1 MRWTA
6 FWRRVFSWKKI
17 QWLGII
23 SPRWNSFS
31 SVLGPQA
38 EHALALSSL
47 MRLRTFRSISRSL
60 PLFWISYVCMWKLS
74 RTSGTL
80 YFASPW
86 EIEFF
91 QKSPRAFYVEANNP
105 IEANI
110 YVRYIFFIQIFLK
123 PPRLTLDFRLSY
135 REDLRRQRIF
145 PLPYII
151 FLACDIRYYRR
162 KDKGDYGLSIISYQM
177 IFLLSC
183 KIDSSIQEITRC
195 R

>member
-1 MRWTA
+1 MKSINLIFEFTAIRNYFLSVSIFNYGICSEKPMRWTA
-6 FWRRVFSWKKI
+6 LWRRVFSWKKI

-47 MRLRTFRSISRSL
+47 MRLRTSRSISRSL

-80 YFASPW
+80 YFTSPW

-91 QKSPRAFYVEANNP
+91 QKSPRAFYVKANNP
-105 IEANI
+105 IKANI
-110 YVRYIFFIQIFLK
+110 YVRYIFVIRIFLILVK

-135 REDLRRQRIF
+135 RKDLRRQGIF
-145 PLPYII
+145 PLPYNIT
-151 FLACDIRYYRR
+151 FLACDIR
-162 KDKGDYGLSIISYQM
+162 
-177 IFLLSC
+177 
-183 KIDSSIQEITRC
+183 
-195 R
+195 